1 MSLPVPAPP
10 RPFATPAFRTRRTPG
25 GTLLSAARW
34 GKAPTVAVAVSFPEA
49 GTSHDPPGLEG
60 ISEVTADSYLGG
72 TGRRTALELAGAVD
86 DLAAVLDVASG
97 FDAAVA
103 RLGVLSRDLPDGL
116 ALLFEVLG
124 DPAFPHDEVDRS
136 RRRQLDLLL
145 EQRSE
150 PDFVARERLLLQ
162 LYPGHPY
169 GRLAAAEEALES
181 IGRDDV
187 ARFASS
193 RFDLGRAVVVLAGD
207 VDPERA
213 LDLAEAALPPAS
225 PGREAPAPL
234 GPPPEVEGLSFHLVP
249 RPGSVQTNLLFA
261 RPSLLR
267 SDPRFPAACVA
278 NQALGGGASSR
289 LFEEL
294 RERRGLTYGAFSGL
308 IARRLGG
315 HLAASVDCRNEA
327 ASEALAGLLSI
338 LSDFAEHGPGEAERE
353 RAVRYLAGTFAVA
366 RETPGAVAHDELT
379 RHLLA
384 LPEDEWSTWRDRL
397 AACGGEECRTVAR
410 ELFRPDRGVVV
421 AVGERDL
428 LEPVLAARGPVT
440 VWEG

>member
-1 MSLPVPAPP
+1 MKLPVPAPP
-10 RPFATPAFRTRRTPG
+10 RPFAAPAFRTRVARG
-25 GTLLSAARW
+25 GTLLRAARW
-34 GKAPTVAVAVSFPEA
+34 GKAPTVAVAVSFPEG
-49 GTSHDPPGLEG
+49 GTSHDLPGREG

-72 TGRRTALELAGAVD
+72 TGRRSALELAGAVD

-103 RLGVLSRDLPDGL
+103 RLGVLSRDLEAGL
-116 ALLFEVLG
+116 SLLFEVLG
-124 DPAFPHDEVDRS
+124 DPAFPADEVDRS

-150 PDFVARERLLLQ
+150 PDFVARERLLRQ

-169 GRLAAAEEALES
+169 GRLAAAEEDLES

-193 RFDLGRAVVVLAGD
+193 RLHLERAVVVLVGD

-213 LDLAEAALPPAS
+213 LDLAEAALPAAAPC
-225 PGREAPAPL
+225 REETAPL

-249 RPGSVQTNLLFA
+249 RPGSVQANLLFA
-261 RPSLLR
+261 RPALLR
-267 SDPRFPAACVA
+267 SDPRFPAAAVA

-289 LFEEL
+289 LFQEL

-308 IARRLGG
+308 IARSLGG
-315 HLAASVDCRNEA
+315 HFAASVDCRTEA
-327 ASEALAGLLSI
+327 AAEALDGLLSI
-338 LSDFAEHGPGEAERE
+338 LSDFAERGPDEAERE
-353 RAVRYLAGTFAVA
+353 RGVRYLAGTFAVG
-366 RETPGAVAHDELT
+366 RETPGAVAHDEVT
-379 RHLLA
+379 RHLLG

-397 AACGGEECRTVAR
+397 AACGPEECRAAAR

-421 AVGERDL
+421 AVGERAL
-428 LEPVLAARGPVT
+428 LEPILAARGPVT